1 MGGEPSVLQLSS
13 PKATEE
19 GSCRGLMGPILL
31 SSGLSTAFLE
41 ELLVLL
47 VVQALLWLLE
57 HLSHLEHLEHLVL
70 PLHHRQPSQAQPHLP
85 RNRQPELLLSILCRY
100 YCCTVY
106 Y

>member
-1 MGGEPSVLQLSS
+1 MGEPSVLQLSS
-13 PKATEE
+13 TKATEE
-19 GSCRGLMGPILL
+19 GSCRGHMGPILL

-57 HLSHLEHLEHLVL
+57 HLSHLVL